1 MESLRMTS
9 ERDSTDGDDRLM
21 RVWDETRPAEPSE
34 SQWVSLWSR
43 VSSSLDQREPSVI
56 PLPRLS
62 WRQRAAVAV
71 LGLAQAAAMVAGIS
85 YLAPRPS
92 LAARGAFVLDEGSYV
107 IRQDSTGLHTIEL
120 AWDDGANGLDG
131 NFVMLNAL
139 EAMAE

>member
-1 MESLRMTS
+1 M
-9 ERDSTDGDDRLM
+9 
-21 RVWDETRPAEPSE
+21 
-34 SQWVSLWSR
+34 
-43 VSSSLDQREPSVI
+43 
-56 PLPRLS
+56 PRLS

-71 LGLAQAAAMVAGIS
+71 LGLAQAAAVVAGIS
-85 YLAPRPS
+85 YLGPRPS